1 MPFETY
7 EAEIKM
13 LVALTE
19 SGRCWEYRRTQ
30 SIKWTA
36 EGAVKGRR
44 TQQQPVHTVRVFRNV
59 RER

>member
-1 MPFETY
+1 MPYKTY

-19 SGRCWEYRRTQ
+19 SGRRWEYRRTQ

-36 EGAVKGRR
+36 EGAVKGRVIDCIHKF
-44 TQQQPVHTVRVFRNV
+44 QYDEIF
-59 RER
+59 